1 MFRHQALE
9 LIANPSKKYCIP
21 CRTVFPYA
29 TSQEMEE
36 FQLHSQEHNIKK
48 EDSAG
53 LLSCTGSV
61 KCSKLFQT
69 QEALTEHVAKSHDKS
84 VKGDGSYCDTCGKF
98 LPNVH
103 RLKKHHDAHHRQ
115 IKCKICGVS
124 FPGTYKYF
132 DLLSFA
138 RIKLIFVFGKV
149 RLALRLIEIV
159 SIPNSYLALTAT
171 NCYPPKSSLNIT

>member
-1 MFRHQALE
+1 MINIISCISDLFDPVDQLMFRHQALE

-29 TSQEMEE
+29 TPQEMEE

-69 QEALTEHVAKSHDKS
+69 QM
-84 VKGDGSYCDTCGKF
+84 
-98 LPNVH
+98 
-103 RLKKHHDAHHRQ
+103 
-115 IKCKICGVS
+115 
-124 FPGTYKYF
+124 
-132 DLLSFA
+132 DLYH
-138 RIKLIFVFGKV
+138 
-149 RLALRLIEIV
+149 ED
-159 SIPNSYLALTAT
+159 
-171 NCYPPKSSLNIT
+171 